1 MARITKRVEE
11 VLRQNDGAFM
21 CCECIAAQ
29 LGGEDR
35 KTVHRVT
42 SALSN
47 GPRPDINKYNG
58 KCTICGTV
66 ALVTRVSESPIW
78 A

>member
-11 VLRQNDGAFM
+11 VLRQNNGAFM
-21 CCECIAAQ
+21 CCACIVAQ
-29 LGGEDR
+29 LGDEDP

-47 GPRPDINKYNG
+47 GPRPDISKYNA
-58 KCTICGTV
+58 KCTICGAV
-66 ALVTRVSESPIW
+66 ALVTRASESPVW